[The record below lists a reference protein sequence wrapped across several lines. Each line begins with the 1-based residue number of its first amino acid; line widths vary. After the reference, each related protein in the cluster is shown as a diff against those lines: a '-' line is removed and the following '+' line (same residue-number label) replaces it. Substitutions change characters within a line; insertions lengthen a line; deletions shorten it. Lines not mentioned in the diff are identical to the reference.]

1 MKILIIGAGIGGLA
15 LAALLRQRGTVATVI
30 DRAVDFGHAGYMLA
44 LYPIGSRVL
53 HGLGVFDAFVSRSA
67 EFRTYEVFNGH
78 GDLLHRFDM
87 TPLSERFGYIGQ
99 ITRKDL
105 LEILRSACADVPLRM
120 NTALVDLEPR
130 GEKVVARLSDGS
142 EDEWDA
148 VIAGDGIHSTARR
161 ILFGQEPDQETG
173 WGLWVWWMKNATLP
187 RDTVTEYWGKGRLVG
202 VYPTPDHVGAIA
214 AAPKHLINEQAV
226 QGDGAK
232 VRDLFSSLGGG
243 AQEILATFPD
253 STEGLFFWN
262 LSDFRAKS
270 WVKGRVALVGDS
282 ACAFLPTAGVGA
294 SMALESA
301 AVMADELSR
310 TNARFLPHAL
320 ALYEKR
326 RKHRAEGAQ
335 NDSRKLAVWMTTESS
350 PLVWTRD
357 QFLKAATLESLAS
370 NITKSLA
377 EPL

>member
-1 MKILIIGAGIGGLA
+1 MKILIVGAGIGGLA
-15 LAALLRQRGTVATVI
+15 LAALLRQRGTTATVI
-30 DRAVDFGHAGYMLA
+30 DRAPNFDHAGYMLA

-53 HGLGVFDAFVSRSA
+53 HGLGLFEDFVSRSS
-67 EFRTYEVFNGH
+67 EFRAYEVFNGH

-87 TPLSERFGYIGQ
+87 TPLSGRFGYIGQ
-99 ITRKDL
+99 ITRGDL
-105 LEILRSACADVPLRM
+105 LEILRSACTDVPLRM
-120 NTALVDLEPR
+120 NTSLVDLEPR

-142 EDEWDA
+142 EEEWDA
-148 VIAGDGIHSTARR
+148 VMAADGIHSAARR
-161 ILFGQEPDQETG
+161 ILFGPEPDHETG
-173 WGLWVWWMKNATLP
+173 WGLWVWWMENSPLA
-187 RDTVTEYWGKGRLVG
+187 RDTVSEYWGRGRFMG
-202 VYPTPDHVGAIA
+202 VYPTPDRVGAVA
-214 AAPKHLINEQAV
+214 AAPKHLIDDQAV
-226 QGDGAK
+226 QGDGAR
-232 VRDLFSSLGGG
+232 VRALFSVLGGG
-243 AQEILATFPD
+243 AGEVLATFPD
-253 STEGLFFWN
+253 STRGLFFWN
-262 LSDFRAKS
+262 LSDFRARS

-310 TNARFLPHAL
+310 TNAQFLPNAL

-357 QFLKAATLESLAS
+357 QFLKAATLDSLAGT
-370 NITKSLA
+370 ITRSLA